1 MGDMNGDITQ
11 TMTIEAFYVL
21 HKFIIKD
28 TESQTA
34 LFESFAYILGEFG
47 RMLISDLMFF

>member
-21 HKFIIKD
+21 KFIIKD
-28 TESQTA
+28 TESQAA

-47 RMLISDLMFF
+47 RMPISDLMSF

>member
-28 TESQTA
+28 TELQAA
-34 LFESFAYILGEFG
+34 LFESFSYILGEFG